1 MRTEGHEVRLMKS
14 ITIVVAIVVLLS
26 CSGFGANPGEAS
38 GSEKRIQELIKQL
51 DSRTWDRAAKELV
64 RIGDPAV
71 DPLLRALNQN
81 SHWISARA
89 SNPLSKIRSEKAV
102 DGLLGALDN
111 TKLDE
116 RIRRYILQS
125 LGNIES
131 ERVLNPLIRHL
142 GHEDWAIRCAVLRSL
157 GQIGGE
163 TAEEAVIGALKDKER
178 YVVESAIAVL
188 GQMKSTRAPAH
199 LIEILEDREGMGRIK
214 ISRALVEI
222 GESSVDAI
230 VSSMRNDVY
239 REICWH
245 LVWALGQINSDAAIE
260 PLVQA
265 LKSRNW
271 MVRNE
276 AAVSLVRINSRISA
290 KPLRRLLESGHDNS
304 RRQAEWVLKT
314 LESGHG
320 GLPGDSSAGETDS
333 VDLTQVSEAEDTSS
347 VTFEDKSYAL
357 CPHRFDSQPSVP
369 SPYATDDGREIVVTS
384 TKDDKYMLVPV
395 TLENTESKGR
405 QLYVDA
411 DDFPTLARTGFH
423 CELEL
428 DWTRIITGRS
438 IAEITE
444 LARPDRLSTSGF
456 VAEDEDIISILKGD
470 NRFARMLG
478 LSHAQL
484 AKPLFH
490 VLNLTAR
497 NQEQENHLS
506 YQGHRAE
513 YPPFFYNGKKISVKV
528 EYTRGGQ
535 ESIFADGLDGAL
547 AIQIRRDLQM
557 QEKDYIDSK
566 CSHLSR
572 QQREDL
578 VKKLSS
584 LFIGE
589 MAMYY
594 AKWYGF
600 YEGHTGW
607 RVDPIAIAFIFGMKD
622 LEEIDAAFDGKLYDA
637 LTEHFTR

>member
-1 MRTEGHEVRLMKS
+1 MKS
-14 ITIVVAIVVLLS
+14 ITIVVAMAVLLG

-38 GSEKRIQELIKQL
+38 GSERRIQELIKQL

-89 SNPLSKIRSEKAV
+89 CNPLSKIRSEKAV

-111 TKLDE
+111 AKLDD

-125 LGNIES
+125 LGNVAS
-131 ERVLNPLIRHL
+131 ERVLDPLIQHL

-163 TAEEAVIGALKDKER
+163 TAEEAAIGALTDKER
-178 YVVESAIAVL
+178 YVVESAITVL
-188 GQMKSTRAPAH
+188 GQMTSTRAPAR

-222 GESSVDAI
+222 GEPSIDAI
-230 VSSMRNDVY
+230 VSSLRNDMD

-245 LVWALGQINSDAAIE
+245 LVWALGRINSDAAIE

-276 AAVSLVRINSRISA
+276 AAVSLVRINSGLSTR
-290 KPLRRLLESGHDNS
+290 PLRRLLESGRDDS
-304 RRQAEWVLKT
+304 RRQAQWVLKT

-320 GLPGDSSAGETDS
+320 GLPEDSSVGETDS
-333 VDLTQVSEAEDTSS
+333 SSPRQVPAAEDTSP
-347 VTFEDKSYAL
+347 VTFEGTAYAL
-357 CPHRFDSQPSVP
+357 CPHRFDNRPSVP

-384 TKDDKYMLVPV
+384 TKDDEYMLVPV

-423 CELEL
+423 GERELER
-428 DWTRIITGRS
+428 TRIITGRS

-444 LARPDRLSTSGF
+444 LGRPDRLSTGGF
-456 VAEDEDIISILKGD
+456 LAENEDVITVLKGD
-470 NRFARMLG
+470 NRFARSLG

-490 VLNLTAR
+490 MLNLIAR

-513 YPPFFYNGKKISVKV
+513 YPLFFYNGKKISVKV

-535 ESIFADGLDGAL
+535 ASIFADGLDGTL
-547 AIQIRRDLQM
+547 AIQIHRDLEQR
-557 QEKDYIDSK
+557 EKGYIDSK
-566 CSHLSR
+566 YAHLSR
-572 QQREDL
+572 PQRKDL
-578 VKKLSS
+578 VKRLSTLS
-584 LFIGE
+584 IGE
-589 MAMYY
+589 MVTYY

-607 RVDPIAIAFIFGMKD
+607 RADPIAIAFIFGLKD
-622 LEEIDAAFDGKLYDA
+622 LEEIDAAFDGTLYDA
-637 LTEHFTR
+637 LTKHFTR